1 MPDDDPFR
9 CVEDA
14 PLFVVPRTLDA
25 LRAFRA
31 APRLAGLHGDER
43 ARLGPVVDDLIDRL
57 IADVAARPTKFWVLK
72 QFQPVLEAVRYDDTE
87 VRDHVGAELEELM
100 DILGIESSD
109 GVLAYY
115 LGGI

>member
-1 MPDDDPFR
+1 MADDDPFR
-9 CVEDA
+9 FVEDA

-25 LRAFRA
+25 LRAFRM
-31 APRLAGLHGDER
+31 APRLEGLHDDER
-43 ARLGPVVDDLIDRL
+43 ARLGSAIDDVADRL

-87 VRDHVGAELEELM
+87 VRDGVGTELEDLM
-100 DILGIESSD
+100 EILGIESSD

>member
-1 MPDDDPFR
+1 MADGDPYAR
-9 CVEDA
+9 VEDA

-31 APRLAGLHGDER
+31 APRLAGLHDAER
-43 ARLGPVVDDLIDRL
+43 ARLGPAIDAVADRL
-57 IADVAARPTKFWVLK
+57 IAGVAARPTKFWVLK
-72 QFQPVLEAVRYDDTE
+72 QFQPVLEAVQDGDTE
-87 VRDHVGAELEELM
+87 VRDHVGTELEALM

>member
-1 MPDDDPFR
+1 MADGDPYSH
-9 CVEDA
+9 VEDA

-31 APRLAGLHGDER
+31 APRLPHLLDDER
-43 ARLGPVVDDLIDRL
+43 ARLGPAIDGVADRL
-57 IADVAARPTKFWVLK
+57 LAGVAARPTKFWALK
-72 QFQPVLEAVRYDDTE
+72 QFQPVLEAVRDGDTE
-87 VRDHVGAELEELM
+87 ARDQVGAELEALM
-100 DILGIESSD
+100 DMLGIERSD

>member
-1 MPDDDPFR
+1 MADGDPYAL
-9 CVEDA
+9 VEDEA
-14 PLFVVPRTLDA
+14 LFVVPRTLDA

-31 APRLAGLHGDER
+31 APRLAGLHDDER
-43 ARLGPVVDDLIDRL
+43 ARLGPHIDRVADRL

-72 QFQPVLEAVRYDDTE
+72 QFQPVLEAVRHDDTE
-87 VRDHVGAELEELM
+87 ARDQVGTELEALM
-100 DILGIESSD
+100 DMLGIERSD